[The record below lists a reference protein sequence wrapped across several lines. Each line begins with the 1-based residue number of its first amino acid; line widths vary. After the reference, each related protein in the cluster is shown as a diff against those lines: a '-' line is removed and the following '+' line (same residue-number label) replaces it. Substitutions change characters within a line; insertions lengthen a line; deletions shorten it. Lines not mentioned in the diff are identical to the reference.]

1 MRWSTAQPWISLTHK
16 KKERCIACHWTALT
30 LMTLATVTV
39 YIPTIIYFLIQAALR
54 RPFIIVLLAIYHLKY
69 KKHKANKEM
78 LPVCCK
84 IRDCFLRHGLDICSC
99 LRCKKNPTTTI
110 IKNFFFSQYLHPAS
124 VHPTL
129 HLLKTLRPHDQHS
142 FFPADCASTFIVK
155 VAVLHH
161 LELLVKCSYGSS
173 MSSSSVYGC
182 VRLWCAVEGWKVRKP
197 INRWD
202 KSRF

>member
-1 MRWSTAQPWISLTHK
+1 
-16 KKERCIACHWTALT
+16 
-30 LMTLATVTV
+30 MTLATVTV

-69 KKHKANKEM
+69 KKQSKQGNASIM
-78 LPVCCK
+78 LRNPWLFSQTWTWYMLV
-84 IRDCFLRHGLDICSC
+84 FQML
-99 LRCKKNPTTTI
+99 KKTI
-110 IKNFFFSQYLHPAS
+110 TKKFFFFFPQYLHTAS

-129 HLLKTLRPHDQHS
+129 HLLKTLRPHNQHS
-142 FFPADCASTFIVK
+142 FFPADCASAFIVK

-182 VRLWCAVEGWKVRKP
+182 VHLWCAVEGRKVRKP

>member
-16 KKERCIACHWTALT
+16 KKKKRCIACHWTALT

-99 LRCKKNPTTTI
+99 LRCKKNPTRTI
-110 IKNFFFSQYLHPAS
+110 IKNFFFSS
-124 VHPTL
+124 ICI
-129 HLLKTLRPHDQHS
+129 QHQ
-142 FFPADCASTFIVK
+142 FIQ
-155 VAVLHH
+155 H
-161 LELLVKCSYGSS
+161 CIY
-173 MSSSSVYGC
+173 
-182 VRLWCAVEGWKVRKP
+182 WKLYTHTTNTAFSLQTAP
-197 INRWD
+197 QP
-202 KSRF
+202 S

>member
-16 KKERCIACHWTALT
+16 NKKKFKKRCIACHWTALT

-99 LRCKKNPTTTI
+99 LRCKKKPN
-110 IKNFFFSQYLHPAS
+110 KNNNKKLLFFSICI
-124 VHPTL
+124 
-129 HLLKTLRPHDQHS
+129 QHQ
-142 FFPADCASTFIVK
+142 FIQ
-155 VAVLHH
+155 H
-161 LELLVKCSYGSS
+161 CIY
-173 MSSSSVYGC
+173 
-182 VRLWCAVEGWKVRKP
+182 WKLYAHTTNTAFSLQTAP
-197 INRWD
+197 QP
-202 KSRF
+202 S

>member
-110 IKNFFFSQYLHPAS
+110 IKNFFFSVSAS
-124 VHPTL
+124 
-129 HLLKTLRPHDQHS
+129 S
-142 FFPADCASTFIVK
+142 I
-155 VAVLHH
+155 
-161 LELLVKCSYGSS
+161 
-173 MSSSSVYGC
+173 SSSNTAFTENFTPTRPTQLFPC
-182 VRLWCAVEGWKVRKP
+182 RLRL
-197 INRWD
+197 NLH
-202 KSRF
+202 S

>member
-1 MRWSTAQPWISLTHK
+1 MRWSTAQPWISLTHIK
-16 KKERCIACHWTALT
+16 KKKRCIACHWTALT

-99 LRCKKNPTTTI
+99 LRCKKNPTRTI
-110 IKNFFFSQYLHPAS
+110 IKNFFFSVSAS
-124 VHPTL
+124 
-129 HLLKTLRPHDQHS
+129 S
-142 FFPADCASTFIVK
+142 I
-155 VAVLHH
+155 
-161 LELLVKCSYGSS
+161 
-173 MSSSSVYGC
+173 SSSNTAFTENFTPTRPTQLFPC
-182 VRLWCAVEGWKVRKP
+182 RLRL
-197 INRWD
+197 NLH
-202 KSRF
+202 S